1 MGFKRVPRRKMSTD
15 GVIDLR
21 FFERVAI
28 SREMTTSFLAIWR
41 VCGNLFLGSRSSV
54 PIPAAWQPSTFFG
67 RSDFAR
73 QSGLS
78 RGWYGKHRE

>member
-28 SREMTTSFLAIWR
+28 PREMTTSFLAIWR

-54 PIPAAWQPSTFFG
+54 PIPACLAAINFHRPV
-67 RSDFAR
+67 RLR
-73 QSGLS
+73 QTVWVFPGLVC
-78 RGWYGKHRE
+78 